1 MDLIDAAR
9 EFGRAVYDGINA
21 PGDLVVKQL
30 ASVLPGLGPGAR
42 CISAGALDPLALLIS
57 LVAWLLLA
65 LLLLRVYRVLKR
77 IARRCNEAL
86 AAIRLRLRLAKARFT
101 RSLMQL
107 FGAGGDGSGIATGTV
122 DFDGTDIAVLRV
134 AKSQPAGYTI
144 SVPDLVAHFRLR
156 PSVVQKSLE
165 RLSENR
171 LLEPVIG
178 HTDGYENYRLTSTG
192 AAFVRSME

>member
-21 PGDLVVKQL
+21 PGDFVITQMT
-30 ASVLPGLGPGAR
+30 SVLPGLGPGAR
-42 CISAGALDPLALLIS
+42 GISAGALDPLALLIS

-77 IARRCNEAL
+77 VARRCSDAF
-86 AAIRLRLRLAKARFT
+86 AATALRLRLAKARF
-101 RSLMQL
+101 SLAVRNL
-107 FGAGGDGSGIATGTV
+107 LGGAGDDGLATGTV
-122 DFDGTDIAVLRV
+122 DFDGTDIAVLRI
-134 AKSQPAGYTI
+134 AKSQPAGYAI

-156 PSVVQKSLE
+156 PSVVQKSLD

-192 AAFVRSME
+192 AAFARSME

>member
-21 PGDLVVKQL
+21 PGDFLVKQL
-30 ASVLPGLGPGAR
+30 ASILPGLGPGAR
-42 CISAGALDPLALLIS
+42 GIAAGDIDPLALLIS
-57 LVAWLLLA
+57 LLAWLLLA
-65 LLLLRVYRVLKR
+65 LLLLRVFRFLKR
-77 IARRCNEAL
+77 VYRRCSDVF
-86 AAIRLRLRLAKARFT
+86 AATALRLRLAKARFT
-101 RSLMQL
+101 LAVGNL
-107 FGAGGDGSGIATGTV
+107 LGGGGDDGLATGTV

-192 AAFVRSME
+192 AAFARSME

>member
-9 EFGRAVYDGINA
+9 EFGHAVYDGINA
-21 PGDLVVKQL
+21 PGDFFITQM
-30 ASVLPGLGPGAR
+30 ASVLPGLDSGAR
-42 CISAGALDPLALLIS
+42 GIGADGVDPLALLIS
-57 LVAWLLLA
+57 LLAWLLLA
-65 LLLLRVYRVLKR
+65 LLLLRVYRLLKR
-77 IARRCNEAL
+77 VARRCSDVF
-86 AAIRLRLRLAKARFT
+86 AAAGLRLRLTKARFT
-101 RSLMQL
+101 LAVANL
-107 FGAGGDGSGIATGTV
+107 LGGGDDDGLATGTV

-156 PSVVQKSLE
+156 PSIVQKSLE

-178 HTDGYENYRLTSTG
+178 HTDGHENYRLTSAG
-192 AAFVRSME
+192 AAFARAMG